1 MTKENSPAYVN
12 NILSFAG
19 HWQWYDICFEGDT
32 CEVLRDL
39 EEQFPIMKEWINV
52 IPKVGENYI
61 SVRFPNGVDAV
72 IFGTLPYSIKDEVT
86 DSGHVDRVHFFVQ
99 RDLLVTI
106 NLDQNT
112 REIMATPERTAM
124 LHQCQHAADGMFVL
138 ARTLLH
144 YFHRGLDLFEAN
156 LREIERAMELDNQRN
171 LMDRILSS
179 RFVLLYWS
187 NMFTPFE
194 EFLAAAKEGYLDKL
208 EKSRPFMQLV
218 HRMERMDRA
227 FRHYE
232 DEIDTLIAIDDA
244 VSAFRGNEI
253 MKTLTILTAIF
264 TPATVVGAIWGM
276 NFDNLPAIK
285 TPWGFIGVMVGTF
298 MFSGGMYW
306 WMHRKGWTGDL
317 LRVRSKKNSKI

>member
-1 MTKENSPAYVN
+1 MQNEITNASVN
-12 NILSFAG
+12 NVLSFAG
-19 HWQWYDICFEGDT
+19 HWQWYDICLNDIN
-32 CEVLRDL
+32 CEMLQQL
-39 EEQFPIMKEWINV
+39 QEQFPIMEEWISV
-52 IPKVGENYI
+52 IPKIGENYM

-86 DSGHVDRVHFFVQ
+86 DSGYMDRLHFFVQ
-99 RDLLVTI
+99 SNILVTI

-112 REIMATPERTAM
+112 REIMATEERTAM
-124 LHQCQHAADGMFVL
+124 LHQCQHAVEGMFVL
-138 ARTLLH
+138 TRTLLH
-144 YFHRGLDLFEAN
+144 YFHLGLDLFEVN
-156 LREIERAMELDNQRN
+156 LREIERAMEMNNERN
-171 LMDRILSS
+171 LMDKILSS

-194 EFLAAAKEGYLDKL
+194 EFLAASKEGYLDKL
-208 EKSRPFMQLV
+208 EKSRSFMQLV

-232 DEIDTLIAIDDA
+232 NEIDTLIAIDDA

-285 TPWGFIGVMVGTF
+285 TPWGFIGVMLGTF
-298 MFSGGMYW
+298 LFSGGMYW

-317 LRVRSKKNSKI
+317 LSVKTKNSKI